1 MMYTQQEI
9 ITMLIPVFKQFPIKR
24 AALFGS
30 YARNQQTSESDL
42 DIFLEI
48 DDSADI
54 VSVFYDFWDE
64 LEAKI
69 NLKADV
75 LTPGS
80 LTTAPKR
87 FRERILSELRYI
99 YEA

>member
-1 MMYTQQEI
+1 MYTQQEVI
-9 ITMLIPVFKQFPIKR
+9 DKLIPLLMQYPIKR

-30 YARNQQTSESDL
+30 YARGDQTSDSDL
-42 DIFLEI
+42 DVYLEL

-54 VSVFYDFWDE
+54 VSVYYDFWDE
-64 LEAKI
+64 LEDKVCL
-69 NLKADV
+69 NADV

-80 LTTAPKR
+80 LTTAPQR
-87 FRERILSELRYI
+87 FRERILSELMYI